1 MTGSAVAVS
10 AKCVIGIYTI
20 RQFELRAYTLQHCP
34 HLEPQTR
41 KRYHHTSVTA
51 SREDT
56 MNTDIRIT
64 IPVQ

>member
-1 MTGSAVAVS
+1 MTESAVAVS
-10 AKCVIGIYTI
+10 AKCAIGICTI
-20 RQFELRAYTLQHCP
+20 GQFESKAYTLQHCP

-56 MNTDIRIT
+56 MNTDISMN